1 MNNNSSCL
9 VAGMVFIKGLLPG
22 WVKVLHRGLQVELA
36 REDVDQ
42 AGPVPAQEGPPVL
55 RSTSLFQRKRQRSP
69 DLPGK
74 AKSQTPL

>member
-36 REDVDQ
+36 REDVEE
-42 AGPVPAQEGPPVL
+42 ARLMPTQEGPPVL
-55 RSTSLFQRKRQRSP
+55 RSIKLIQRTRQRGCHLVS
-69 DLPGK
+69 
-74 AKSQTPL
+74 